1 MKLRHFWAQIVSWA
15 PRHARKTFIVL
26 AHGLWK
32 MAEVVRVGGRSAAIR
47 HETSESSWT
56 FHQCPGSFG
65 SYNRWHLWRWWCSV
79 TLMMSSDICDINE
92 SINDV
97 QWYLWHWWYL
107 VTLILWHSWCPMTL
121 ILWHSWYS
129 VTFVWSTALS
139 SWCPRGCYSML
150 SAVARVPEA
159 MLIALQDTQQSQQIP
174 FIIINYF
181 VYRSL

>member
-79 TLMMSSDICDINE
+79 TLMMSCDICDINE

-107 VTLILWHSWCPMTL
+107 VTLILWHSLCPMTL
-121 ILWHSWYS
+121 ILWHSWCS

-139 SWCPRGCYSML
+139 SWCPRGCNSML